1 MNREKLYDLVQ
12 DCFVYDKYGKVTFNL
27 YNFTLLFDDYSDKSV
42 KAVFECLT
50 DNQKEYL
57 KNNFTNF
64 KNFLPPIS
72 YISLN
77 KLNDM
82 ITGEFENTK
91 MRPATEEELKSVSD
105 GIKSISKQVVDNKE
119 GENTIKKSKII
130 YTDKDILKLNDAY
143 FRSDNSEMPFLQ
155 ELSKIIDKCES
166 SSDAERKAI
175 RDLIELNAV
184 VYSDVMLPIFYL
196 DTISELEEIYKQMR
210 DEFLNRLNL
219 DYLVNFEDKFKEK
232 IQKEFNEFIKSV
244 QEEQKTNPNYAIQH
258 AYEICWKEEIVYVVD
273 NINYKNIDIKLK
285 NKLLNINGIL
295 DIVYKEWLDKDSSE
309 INDQLYDIIKA
320 I

>member
-27 YNFTLLFDDYSDKSV
+27 FNFTLLFDDYSDKSV

-64 KNFLPPIS
+64 KNFLPPSS

-82 ITGEFENTK
+82 ITCEFKSVK
-91 MRPATEEELKSVSD
+91 MRPATEEE
-105 GIKSISKQVVDNKE
+105 
-119 GENTIKKSKII
+119 
-130 YTDKDILKLNDAY
+130 
-143 FRSDNSEMPFLQ
+143 
-155 ELSKIIDKCES
+155 
-166 SSDAERKAI
+166 
-175 RDLIELNAV
+175 
-184 VYSDVMLPIFYL
+184 
-196 DTISELEEIYKQMR
+196 
-210 DEFLNRLNL
+210 
-219 DYLVNFEDKFKEK
+219 
-232 IQKEFNEFIKSV
+232 
-244 QEEQKTNPNYAIQH
+244 QKTNPSYAIQH
-258 AYEICWKEEIVYVVD
+258 AYEICWKQEIVYVVD
-273 NINYKNIDIKLK
+273 NIDYKNIDIKLK